1 MALSEFLSMP
11 KGMSIEEYENL
22 LQQEKK
28 LSRQIS
34 SLSDKI
40 LAEDDSLDVLADEV
54 GSERYNKHLQAK
66 RRFEEKR
73 TRLLNSL
80 NEVLSSLGR
89 SQISE
94 V

>member
-1 MALSEFLSMP
+1 MTLSEFLSMP
-11 KGMSIEEYENL
+11 KGMSIEDYEKL

-40 LAEDDSLDVLADEV
+40 LAEDDSLDVLSDEV

-66 RRFEEKR
+66 QKFEEKR
-73 TRLLNSL
+73 TRLLKSL
-80 NEVLSSLGR
+80 NGVLSSLGR